1 MAVRAVLSEPLSPL
15 KFPANR
21 EFYREIWRYLLSFAN
36 GIARMLRDSLHLT
49 RFSGLI
55 QAQKNREFFR
65 DNREFKFPV
74 TLSSSENLHFPCDLV
89 AKNASNWQYINGE
102 FEALTLDF
110 LD

>member
-1 MAVRAVLSEPLSPL
+1 MRTALQV

-21 EFYREIWRYLLSFAN
+21 EFYREIWRFLLSFTN
-36 GIARMLRDSLHLT
+36 GIARMLCDSLHLT
-49 RFSGLI
+49 RCGGLF
-55 QAQKNREFFR
+55 QAKKNRELFR
-65 DNREFKFPV
+65 DNRESKFPV

-89 AKNASNWQYINGE
+89 AKNASNCQYINGE